1 MFDTVYVI
9 KATTCFRTSRYD
21 DMLREDRS
29 GSMTRSTV
37 ADRALINQHVNP
49 YQEFPS
55 LKRGFTLE
63 GMPIME
69 KDENDG
75 DACAYYFWAIAIFF
89 FTLAVLN
96 LIVLM
101 VIVHVL
107 EITPSG
113 MEAMEFLPDLGSV
126 KFLKDLVAPVLTIGT
141 LLSSIKIQKQFYLY
155 FQIQY
160 RLYYTKYKEV

>member
-1 MFDTVYVI
+1 MKIDFLFFTIYVRNEF
-9 KATTCFRTSRYD
+9 CYYCRTSRYD

-29 GSMTRSTV
+29 GSMTRST

-126 KFLKDLVAPVLTIGT
+126 KFLKDLVAPVLTLGT
-141 LLSSIKIQKQFYLY
+141 FLSSVIRLKYLALFGLY
-155 FQIQY
+155 FAIQS
-160 RLYYTKYKEV
+160 T

>member
-1 MFDTVYVI
+1 MSQRGRSVEPELFAMASTSSGGGAMAARPQYLSRRQMR
-9 KATTCFRTSRYD
+9 ARSAGPASSNRTSRYD

-75 DACAYYFWAIAIFF
+75 DACAYYFWAIA
-89 FTLAVLN
+89 
-96 LIVLM
+96 
-101 VIVHVL
+101 
-107 EITPSG
+107 
-113 MEAMEFLPDLGSV
+113 
-126 KFLKDLVAPVLTIGT
+126 
-141 LLSSIKIQKQFYLY
+141 
-155 FQIQY
+155 
-160 RLYYTKYKEV
+160 